1 VALVE
6 NQRVGIEILGCWA
19 IPRMPRWTETGEP
32 RVCPLGAS
40 FVLGVGPCHGCS
52 ARATK
57 PSTTRWTRS
66 AGALQGFPLLG
77 SARGGFEKYRS
88 ARRAMHCD
96 GIAICVDLHRHR
108 GPKLPTI
115 VVISLVLCTSAAN
128 PWGSFSRTHGS
139 KCGRYAFSEI
149 HVSSCNFGFHT

>member
-1 VALVE
+1 MFHRDIQIWAREPRSTVGSGMWVLVKVALVE
-6 NQRVGIEILGCWA
+6 NQRVGIEILGCCA
-19 IPRMPRWTETGEP
+19 IPGMPRWTETGEP

-96 GIAICVDLHRHR
+96 GIA
-108 GPKLPTI
+108 
-115 VVISLVLCTSAAN
+115 
-128 PWGSFSRTHGS
+128 
-139 KCGRYAFSEI
+139 
-149 HVSSCNFGFHT
+149 